1 MRIAVYHN
9 LHSGGALR
17 TLTEQVRRLSARHD
31 LSLFALATAAP
42 VETEGVKARV
52 FPFHPGPELRRPFGR
67 LNRAARA
74 ADLIRLARVNRAVAR
89 AIDGGGFDVVLVHPC
104 QFSQAPSLL
113 QHLRTPS
120 VYYCHEPPRRL
131 YEPPIPR
138 PYLRRSSLRGVL
150 DRVDPALRFHRA
162 LLRRIDRGATRAATR
177 VLVNSRFTQANVRRI
192 YGVAAHVCRHGVD
205 ADRFRPLGLRRDRF
219 VLSVGALT
227 PYKGFDLL
235 IEGLGRLPEA
245 ARPPLRLICNYVEP
259 QERAYL
265 ENLAQERGVSLEIE
279 VGVSDENLIRAYNRA
294 ALVAYTPH
302 REPLGLVP
310 LEAMACETPVV
321 GVDEGG
327 VQETILHGRTGLR
340 VPRDP
345 HALAEAIGDLLE
357 YPERAQAMGQ
367 AGRRW
372 VLDAWDWEG
381 AVQGLV
387 AHLEEAARTQ
397 NTERRTQNA
406 ERET

>member
-1 MRIAVYHN
+1 MRIAIYHN

-17 TLTEQVRRLSARHD
+17 TLIEQVRRLAARHELVLFT
-31 LSLFALATAAP
+31 LSTAES
-42 VETEGVKARV
+42 VEVDGVEVRA
-52 FPFHPGPELRRPFGR
+52 FPFRPGPELRRPLGR

-74 ADLIRLARVNRAVAR
+74 LDLIRLARVNRAVAR
-89 AIDGGGFDVVLVHPC
+89 AIDAGSFDVVLVHPC
-104 QFSQAPSLL
+104 QFAQAPPLL
-113 QHLRTPS
+113 RHLRTPS

-138 PYLRRSSLRGVL
+138 PYLRRSPLRRAV
-150 DRVDPALRFHRA
+150 DRVDVGLHLHRV
-162 LLRRIDRGATRAATR
+162 LLRRFDRAATPAATR
-177 VLVNSRFTQANVRRI
+177 VLVNSAYTQANVRRI
-192 YGVAAHVCRHGVD
+192 YGVEAHISRHGID
-205 ADRFRPLGLRRDRF
+205 ADRFRPLGLGRDGF

-227 PYKGFDLL
+227 PYKGFDLVV
-235 IEGLGRLPEA
+235 EGLARLPESD
-245 ARPPLRLICNYVEP
+245 RPPLRLICNYVEP

-265 ENLAQERGVSLEIE
+265 EGLARERGVDLEVR
-279 VGVSDENLIRAYNRA
+279 VGVSDGDLVRAYNRA

-327 VQETILHGRTGLR
+327 VRETVRHRETGLR

-345 HALAEAIGDLLE
+345 QALADGVADLLRHPDWAE
-357 YPERAQAMGQ
+357 ALGR

-372 VLDAWDWEG
+372 VAEAWDWEG
-381 AVQGLV
+381 AVREL
-387 AHLEEAARTQ
+387 ARHLEAVGGAPD
-397 NTERRTQNA
+397 A
-406 ERET
+406 EHRA